1 MSSVWEIWRF
11 GKYSRTCLCCYFCFR
26 TLTTHFHWVENCTS
40 TVLIKVCPVI
50 TVEVVCFMT
59 LQIRSTYFDFFECK
73 YGHIN
78 TEWYPCPSILLSD
91 LHLFLSTD
99 QEPWPS
105 CAEFD
110 EQGIAYVCLIFY
122 NTTFSA
128 TQVSGC
134 VKLNV
139 LVETEIIIP
148 LKCFTL
154 PRPKAI
160 AIDNKS
166 QAVMA
171 RKWHSKNI
179 SLHFQ

>member
-1 MSSVWEIWRF
+1 MFVLRHFRF
-11 GKYSRTCLCCYFCFR
+11 AQP
-26 TLTTHFHWVENCTS
+26 TLISLNAHTVTS
-40 TVLIKVCPVI
+40 IQNGIPVYQ
-50 TVEVVCFMT
+50 
-59 LQIRSTYFDFFECK
+59 LY
-73 YGHIN
+73 
-78 TEWYPCPSILLSD
+78 D
-91 LHLFLSTD
+91 LHIFLLTD

-110 EQGIAYVCLIFY
+110 EQGIAYVCVIFY

-148 LKCFTL
+148 MKCFTL

-160 AIDNKS
+160 AIDNKR
-166 QAVMA
+166 QAAMA
-171 RKWHSKNI
+171 RK
-179 SLHFQ
+179 

>member
-1 MSSVWEIWRF
+1 MHIR
-11 GKYSRTCLCCYFCFR
+11 Y
-26 TLTTHFHWVENCTS
+26 TTSIQNGM
-40 TVLIKVCPVI
+40 PVH
-50 TVEVVCFMT
+50 
-59 LQIRSTYFDFFECK
+59 Q
-73 YGHIN
+73 
-78 TEWYPCPSILLSD
+78 LSD
-91 LHLFLSTD
+91 LDLFLLTD

-110 EQGIAYVCLIFY
+110 EQGIAYVCVIFY

-148 LKCFTL
+148 MKCFTL

-171 RKWHSKNI
+171 RK
-179 SLHFQ
+179 

>member
-1 MSSVWEIWRF
+1 
-11 GKYSRTCLCCYFCFR
+11 
-26 TLTTHFHWVENCTS
+26 
-40 TVLIKVCPVI
+40 
-50 TVEVVCFMT
+50 MT
-59 LQIRSTYFDFFECK
+59 PQIRSTYSDPTLISLNAQTK
-73 YGHIN
+73 
-78 TEWYPCPSILLSD
+78 TTSIQNGTLCTIIRPAF
-91 LHLFLSTD
+91 FLSTD
-99 QEPWPS
+99 QETWPS

-110 EQGIAYVCLIFY
+110 EQGIAYVCVIFY

-134 VKLNV
+134 VKLSV

-148 LKCFTL
+148 MKCFTL

-171 RKWHSKNI
+171 LK
-179 SLHFQ
+179 

>member
-1 MSSVWEIWRF
+1 M
-11 GKYSRTCLCCYFCFR
+11 
-26 TLTTHFHWVENCTS
+26 
-40 TVLIKVCPVI
+40 PVH
-50 TVEVVCFMT
+50 
-59 LQIRSTYFDFFECK
+59 Q
-73 YGHIN
+73 
-78 TEWYPCPSILLSD
+78 LSD
-91 LHLFLSTD
+91 LDLFLSTD

-110 EQGIAYVCLIFY
+110 EQGIAYVCVIFY

-160 AIDNKS
+160 AIDDKS

-171 RKWHSKNI
+171 RK
-179 SLHFQ
+179 

>member
-1 MSSVWEIWRF
+1 MHIRW
-11 GKYSRTCLCCYFCFR
+11 T
-26 TLTTHFHWVENCTS
+26 TS
-40 TVLIKVCPVI
+40 TQYGIPVH
-50 TVEVVCFMT
+50 
-59 LQIRSTYFDFFECK
+59 QS
-73 YGHIN
+73 N
-78 TEWYPCPSILLSD
+78 D
-91 LHLFLSTD
+91 LHLFFSTD

-110 EQGIAYVCLIFY
+110 EQGIAYVCVIFY

-166 QAVMA
+166 QAVKA
-171 RKWHSKNI
+171 RK
-179 SLHFQ
+179 

>member
-1 MSSVWEIWRF
+1 MLLFLFQDINYTLSLGGKLYIDSTYKGMSSHYCR
-11 GKYSRTCLCCYFCFR
+11 SCLFYDTSDSLNLFR
-26 TLTTHFHWVENCTS
+26 
-40 TVLIKVCPVI
+40 
-50 TVEVVCFMT
+50 
-59 LQIRSTYFDFFECK
+59 FFECK

-78 TEWYPCPSILLSD
+78 TEWYPRPSILLSD

-110 EQGIAYVCLIFY
+110 EQGIAYVCVIFY

-171 RKWHSKNI
+171 RK
-179 SLHFQ
+179 